1 MKGDSRAR
9 DACGNSVS
17 LPAAM
22 KPSKESLKNEAAP
35 KRPGRPSIYSPKI
48 AAEICRRLSAGDPL
62 AEICRDPAMPAKR
75 TVFDWRYSRA
85 EFAED
90 YATAR
95 EEGFDA
101 IARECLEIADTI
113 EEDPASRRVRVD
125 TRMKLLSKWDP
136 KRYGDRVE
144 LDHSGTRDIV
154 VVIGGN
160 AD

>member
-1 MKGDSRAR
+1 M
-9 DACGNSVS
+9 S

-35 KRPGRPSIYSPKI
+35 KRPGRPSVYSPKI
-48 AAEICRRLSAGDPL
+48 A

-125 TRMKLLSKWDP
+125 TRLKLLSKWDP

-144 LDHSGTRDIV
+144 LDHPGTRDIV